1 MGSSLPPG
9 WREIPLGRNRVGG
22 GFHVVLNRRTVAL
35 TKEVRKWFID
45 RGYERVHFAQSGT
58 GDVAIVGTKE
68 DVGYAIKRP
77 TVNGGIALRRALGI
91 NDDVPRRYSLTPAK
105 DFDALL
111 LGEAEHGPDVSSDD
125 ADS

>member
-22 GFHVVLNRRTVAL
+22 GFRIVLNRRTVGL

-58 GDVAIVGTKE
+58 GEVAIVGAKDE
-68 DVGYAIKRP
+68 VGYAIKRP
-77 TVNGGIALRRALGI
+77 TVNGGIALRRALGM
-91 NDDVPRRYSLTPAK
+91 NDNVPRRYSLTPAK
-105 DFDALL
+105 DFDALV
-111 LGEAEHGPDVSSDD
+111 LGEAEEDPDDSPGD